1 MSGRFGGDGVGVEE
15 PTRRSEISS
24 TGQTLAGLPFFR
36 NPHSLVGM
44 PQPPASSAPRRKPT
58 SAHFEHELKLVAACP
73 VMASLTL
80 LRGRWKLPLIWN
92 MREERKTL
100 ATFRRAFPIAS
111 EKMLAQHLGE
121 LVLDGFVERR
131 KNPRDRLDVSYGL
144 TAFGR
149 SLVPVVETLETWGKA
164 QDAIA
169 RATTRL
175 RTAG

>member
-1 MSGRFGGDGVGVEE
+1 
-15 PTRRSEISS
+15 
-24 TGQTLAGLPFFR
+24 
-36 NPHSLVGM
+36 
-44 PQPPASSAPRRKPT
+44 
-58 SAHFEHELKLVAACP
+58 
-73 VMASLTL
+73 MASLTL